1 MIEDSAI
8 IEEFKRLTL
17 ETLTHD
23 GHRGILAGIVG
34 ELVGILENAADFQI
48 DSKSD
53 VVEGETVSSETIFL
67 SAFYVML
74 ISAFSV
80 DQIIRRFGY
89 RLDPKRP
96 APGLPGGVG
105 AGS

>member
-1 MIEDSAI
+1 MIENVAI

-48 DSKSD
+48 DSKLD
-53 VVEGETVSSETIFL
+53 VVEGETASSEGL
-67 SAFYVML
+67 A
-74 ISAFSV
+74 ISPTQAAMCAG
-80 DQIIRRFGY
+80 D
-89 RLDPKRP
+89 RP
-96 APGLPGGVG
+96 QQPPMMWIPAAAHCV
-105 AGS
+105 A